1 MKENSN
7 LPNPYTQ
14 KISETFHTHNSGVI
28 SEEMSKKQRKEE
40 ESAMKYIAELL
51 NNVVNGILVQLIFT
65 LVRHILDRR
74 NDHRN
79 G

>member
-1 MKENSN
+1 
-7 LPNPYTQ
+7 
-14 KISETFHTHNSGVI
+14 
-28 SEEMSKKQRKEE
+28 
-40 ESAMKYIAELL
+40 MKYIAELL

-65 LVRHILDRR
+65 LIRHILDRR